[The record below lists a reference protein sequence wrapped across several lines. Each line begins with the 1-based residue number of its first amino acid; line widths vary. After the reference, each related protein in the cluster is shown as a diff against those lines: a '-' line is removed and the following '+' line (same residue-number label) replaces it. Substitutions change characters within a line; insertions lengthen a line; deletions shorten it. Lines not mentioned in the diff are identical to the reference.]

1 MKEKKFINMISDILN
16 KKISDNPN
24 KKLLE
29 IENIDS
35 LDYVKI
41 IFGLK
46 KHGINITISD
56 IEKLDIKQLCIKK
69 T

>member
-41 IFGLK
+41 IIGLK
-46 KHGINITISD
+46 KYGINITISD